1 MNNSTFSNAQSFQ
14 SKIHYPRSIFFAN
27 FCDNEG
33 GGLVHTMNDFALA
46 KNLTFF
52 NQQFFAQS
60 SGRMSR
66 VGGKI

>member
-1 MNNSTFSNAQSFQ
+1 MPNHFSQ
-14 SKIHYPRSIFFAN
+14 KYIIHDQYFLQIFATMR
-27 FCDNEG
+27 G
-33 GGLVHTMNDFALA
+33 GGLVQTMNDFALA

-66 VGGKI
+66 FGGKI